1 MSAKKLT
8 EMVERIDELLADD
21 SSVDM
26 REMLNK
32 LRKIAVRPE
41 PQSVLLDIVPNDAWL
56 RLSSVAELSPY
67 SMSHTNKILQKLVNS
82 GFVEKSLING
92 KTPFKYRRVK

>member
-1 MSAKKLT
+1 
-8 EMVERIDELLADD
+8 LADD
-21 SSVDM
+21 SSFEI

-32 LRKIAVRPE
+32 LREIAVRPE

-56 RLSSVAELSPY
+56 RLSAVAELSPY
-67 SMSHTNKILQKLVNS
+67 SMSHTNKLLQKLVNS